1 MAPIRHGFESCGK
14 IGVVITYKDVSVE
27 ADNPVVVSIK
37 LSDQQRLRERIH
49 KLRNVLGMI
58 SAFGELL
65 ALEKLSE
72 KGTDRTK
79 RIVAGVMEA
88 RDILEEIHSVIV
100 PKGPSA

>member
-1 MAPIRHGFESCGK
+1 M

-100 PKGPSA
+100 PKGPGV